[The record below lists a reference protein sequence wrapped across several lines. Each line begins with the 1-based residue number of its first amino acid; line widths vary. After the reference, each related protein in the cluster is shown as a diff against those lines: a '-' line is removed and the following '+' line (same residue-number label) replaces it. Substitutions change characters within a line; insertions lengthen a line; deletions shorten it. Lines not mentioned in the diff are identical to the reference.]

1 MPPIQE
7 HNLSPSAA
15 KASLD
20 LENALFIDVRE
31 PAEFAGGRIP
41 SAKLVPLST
50 LKDAAQ
56 AWKRGQRVIVYC
68 QSGRRSEKAL
78 ATLTE
83 LGFTDIA
90 HLDGGYSA
98 WASASLP
105 TEKSAHAPWSLERQV
120 RFTVGLF
127 VIIFTSLGIWGHPGF
142 FILDFLIAAGLIF
155 SAVTNTCG
163 LALVLTKLPWNRV
176 RPS

>member
-1 MPPIQE
+1 MPVIQQ
-7 HNLSPSAA
+7 HNLSPTAA

-20 LENALFIDVRE
+20 LENALFVDVRE

-41 SAKLVPLST
+41 SAKLVPLGT
-50 LKDAAQ
+50 LKEAAQ
-56 AWKRGQRVIVYC
+56 AWKRGQKVIVYC

-78 ATLTE
+78 ATLSE

-98 WASASLP
+98 WASESLP
-105 TEKSAHAPWSLERQV
+105 TEKSARAPWSLERQV
-120 RFTVGLF
+120 RFAVGLF
-127 VIIFTSLGIWGHPGF
+127 VIAFTSLGLGVHPGF
-142 FILDFLIAAGLIF
+142 FVLDFLLAGGLIF

-163 LALVLTKLPWNRV
+163 LALVLAKLPWNQV
-176 RPS
+176 RP